1 MIKSVLLL
9 SLTILFS
16 IYIVKNKKI
25 KDSSKTGWFAVV
37 VIVAGLILILKLL

>member
-16 IYIVKNKKI
+16 VYIAKNKKI

-37 VIVAGLILILKLL
+37 VIIAGLSLVLKLL